1 MAGASHESA
10 TSMYGFGSN
19 VQCSCGIHRL
29 EVYTFKA
36 TPFRNYGFFLEKTT
50 RILEKFYLN
59 FHQNEEGDA
68 VPRVV
73 NK

>member
-1 MAGASHESA
+1 M
-10 TSMYGFGSN
+10 
-19 VQCSCGIHRL
+19 VPVPCSKECTRTNRL

-68 VPRVV
+68 VPRGC
-73 NK
+73 K